1 MNRDGKGYLRYTIGY
16 SFSFI
21 YAERKYFSF
30 TCNIHKTTVVFQ
42 TVNNLRQVET
52 QYQNIHQDLV
62 ERCRKGDTKAQFELY
77 KIYYKPMY
85 NICLRMVGAQVEA
98 EDVMQEA
105 FLNAFTK
112 IDTYLGVVSFGA
124 WLKKIVINRSLDH
137 LKKRKVKFEELNEK
151 IPDEEPVSI
160 EISEIQ
166 MEKLKNAIQQLPD
179 GYRVVLSLYLLE
191 GYDHEEIAQ
200 ILGITNV
207 SSRSQYMRAKLKLRE
222 MLHREE
228 LFEYN

>member
-1 MNRDGKGYLRYTIGY
+1 
-16 SFSFI
+16 
-21 YAERKYFSF
+21 
-30 TCNIHKTTVVFQ
+30 
-42 TVNNLRQVET
+42 
-52 QYQNIHQDLV
+52 
-62 ERCRKGDTKAQFELY
+62 
-77 KIYYKPMY
+77 MY

-112 IDTYLGVVSFGA
+112 IDTYQGVVSFGA

-151 IPDEEPVSI
+151 IPDEEPVNI

>member
-1 MNRDGKGYLRYTIGY
+1 M
-16 SFSFI
+16 
-21 YAERKYFSF
+21 
-30 TCNIHKTTVVFQ
+30 
-42 TVNNLRQVET
+42 ET
-52 QYQNIHQDLV
+52 QYQNIHHDLV
-62 ERCRKGDTKAQFELY
+62 EKCRKGDTKAQFELY
-77 KIYYKPMY
+77 KVYYKPMY
-85 NICLRMVGAQVEA
+85 NVCLRMVGSQVDA

-112 IDTYLGVVSFGA
+112 IDTYQGVVSFGA
-124 WLKKIVINRSLDH
+124 WLKKIVINRSLDY

-160 EISEIQ
+160 DISEIQ
-166 MEKLKNAIQQLPD
+166 MEKLKNAIQRLPD

-191 GYDHEEIAQ
+191 GFDHEEIAQ
-200 ILGITNV
+200 ILEISNV

-222 MLHREE
+222 MLHKEE